1 MSMTSILLLETST
14 RVCSVG
20 LSIDNRLVSIRET
33 SESQSHSELITSFI
47 EEVVSEPGLAFT
59 DLSAVAVSM
68 GPGSYTGLRIGV
80 STAKGICYA
89 LDIPLIA
96 IDTLKAMAFG
106 MLQKADPKLRHN
118 SFFCPMIDAR
128 RMEVYT
134 QVFDIKLNAV
144 TGVEAKILD
153 SSSFMEFLDTRRI
166 MFFGNG
172 SSKAKSVLT
181 HSNALFYDDFK
192 PSARFMIPI
201 AWNYYLNAKFED
213 VAYFEPLYLKDF
225 IATVPKNKTS
235 GNP

>member
-1 MSMTSILLLETST
+1 MTSILLLETST

-47 EEVVSEPGLAFT
+47 EEVVSEPELAFT

-134 QVFDIKLNAV
+134 AVFDDQIQTLEPTHALILSPESLKRWFDAGQVWIAGDGADKCLDLWPGKTNLNHIKPFV
-144 TGVEAKILD
+144 P
-153 SSSFMEFLDTRRI
+153 
-166 MFFGNG
+166 
-172 SSKAKSVLT
+172 SVQWMTDL
-181 HSNALFYDDFK
+181 AYQQFK
-192 PSARFMIPI
+192 QQQFAD
-201 AWNYYLNAKFED
+201 L
-213 VAYFEPLYLKDF
+213 AYSEPFYLKDF
-225 IATVPKNKTS
+225 IAGVPRVK
-235 GNP
+235 GL

>member
-1 MSMTSILLLETST
+1 MTSILLLETST

-134 QVFDIKLNAV
+134 AVFDDQIQTLEQTHALILSPESLKRWFDAGQVWIAGDGADKCLDLWPGKTNLNHIKPFV
-144 TGVEAKILD
+144 P
-153 SSSFMEFLDTRRI
+153 
-166 MFFGNG
+166 
-172 SSKAKSVLT
+172 SVQWMTDL
-181 HSNALFYDDFK
+181 AYQQFK
-192 PSARFMIPI
+192 QQQFAD
-201 AWNYYLNAKFED
+201 L
-213 VAYFEPLYLKDF
+213 AYSEPFYLKDF
-225 IATVPKNKTS
+225 IAGVPRVK
-235 GNP
+235 GL